1 MTCNPGHMRITGL
14 QYFLQT
20 MLNFWLE
27 VQRLRATVWII
38 STELVLASVSDTFY
52 LLGMNL
58 SVLIGG

>member
-1 MTCNPGHMRITGL
+1 
-14 QYFLQT
+14 